1 MSLLAAG
8 QTLSHYRILE
18 TLGQGGQ
25 ATAYKA
31 EDLRLSRPVVI
42 KTLRPEL
49 AASETARRRFERE
62 ACLCSVLD
70 NPNIQAVYDVGESD
84 GLYFIVMQYVEGP
97 TLRHLMTGRPF
108 ETLFALSIGIQIADA
123 LAVAH
128 AHGIVHRD
136 IKPANVIVTGGG
148 QAKVLDFGLAK
159 MLALG
164 QDGNGSE
171 HPRPA
176 ATEDPVTEIGV
187 PYGSMGYGSP
197 EQAKGIA
204 VDHRSDVFSLGVV
217 LYEMVT
223 GQAPFKGR
231 HAVEVLNA
239 VITAAPRP
247 IRDWNPKAP
256 PALQPILD
264 RAMAKE
270 PKDRYQTMAALRDEL
285 KSLMR
290 RLSRETGLVPT
301 EASATLVPPQ
311 RSRSSWLLSGTMGRV
326 LGRFRSLPPGP
337 RTRSGPTGAAG
348 ARPASWGSET
358 KKTVAILPFRNLS
371 SDPDTRFYEFSLAD
385 GLITE
390 LAHVKSLV
398 VRPSV
403 YIAPYVGLN
412 VDPRQVGEEL
422 AASSV
427 LTGAFLKGP
436 DKIRVTLQLVAT
448 DSGEIEWSDKVDVP
462 TRDLLGI
469 QDALAERFVDG
480 IRLHLSAEEQEQ
492 IERPMTRS
500 SEAYDFYL
508 RGREAL
514 FRYILQTLDEADL
527 EQAVKMMHEAI
538 GLDSEFA
545 RAHATLGRCYVL
557 HAQGYGGPEYY
568 VLAERSLRRAIE
580 LDPTIVNA
588 RLHMVYVD
596 LHHGDKEKARSTIE
610 EQRREAPNDPSVLF
624 VAAMLY
630 RLDGLYEK
638 ALEQYDQLLELNPRD
653 IVLVSFNKARIYTH
667 MGRYDEAIAEL
678 ERGQA
683 LEPEHPLVKTFL
695 AVSLFNQGR
704 VDEAQA
710 LIEEVLRQNPHF
722 EAAQPLLAWCLSA
735 RGDHEGAR
743 VLITERVK
751 EVAAADHD
759 VAFWL
764 ASFYAME
771 GMADDAVDWV
781 RRAVSLGN
789 ENFPLFEKSPKL
801 DPVRADP
808 RFAALMS
815 DLKQRWEA
823 RL

>member
-1 MSLLAAG
+1 MSPLEAG
-8 QTLSHYRILE
+8 HKLSHYRILE

-97 TLRHLMTGRPF
+97 TLRQLMSGRPL

-159 MLALG
+159 MLALS
-164 QDGNGSE
+164 QDGNGSK
-171 HPRPA
+171 PVRPSA
-176 ATEDPVTEIGV
+176 DDPVTEIGI

-204 VDHRSDVFSLGVV
+204 VDHRSDIFSLGVV
-217 LYEMVT
+217 LYEMVS
-223 GQAPFKGR
+223 GQPPFKGR

-239 VITAAPRP
+239 VITATPRP
-247 IRDWNPKAP
+247 IRAWNPKAP

-285 KSLMR
+285 KALMR
-290 RLSRETGLVPT
+290 RLSRETGLIPT
-301 EASATLVPPQ
+301 EASATLVSPQ
-311 RSRSSWLLSGTMGRV
+311 PARSSWLLSGTMGRV
-326 LGRFRSLPPGP
+326 LGRFRNLPPVQWA
-337 RTRSGPTGAAG
+337 RSGPTPAVGT
-348 ARPASWGSET
+348 RPSSWGSET
-358 KKTVAILPFRNLS
+358 KKTVAILPFKNLS
-371 SDPDTRFYEFSLAD
+371 GDPDTRFYEFSLAD

-412 VDPRQVGEEL
+412 VDPRQVGVEL

-469 QDALAERFVDG
+469 QDALAERFVEG

-492 IERPMTRS
+492 IERPMTKS

-514 FRYILQTLDEADL
+514 FRYILHTLDEADL
-527 EQAVKMMHEAI
+527 EQAVKMMHEAV
-538 GLDSEFA
+538 GLDPEFA
-545 RAHATLGRCYVL
+545 RAHATLGRCYIL

-568 VLAERSLRRAIE
+568 VLAERALRRALE

-596 LHHGDKEKARSTIE
+596 LHHGDKEKARVTIE
-610 EQRREAPNDPSVLF
+610 DLRREAPEDPSVLF

-638 ALEQYDQLLELNPRD
+638 ALEQYDQLLALNPRD
-653 IVLVSFNKARIYTH
+653 IVLVSFNKGRIYTH
-667 MGRYDEAIAEL
+667 MGRFDEAIAEL
-678 ERGQA
+678 ETGRA

-695 AVSLFNQGR
+695 AVALFNQGR

-722 EAAQPLLAWCLSA
+722 EAAPPLLAWCRSA
-735 RGDHEGAR
+735 KGDHEGAR
-743 VLITERVK
+743 VLITDRVK

-771 GMADDAVDWV
+771 GMTDEAVDWV

-808 RFAALMS
+808 RFAELMS

-823 RL
+823 RQ

>member
-1 MSLLAAG
+1 MASLAAG

-62 ACLCSVLD
+62 ACLCSALD
-70 NPNIQAVYDVGESD
+70 NPNIQAVYDVGEAE
-84 GLYFIVMQYVEGP
+84 GLYYIVMQYVEGP
-97 TLRHLMTGRPF
+97 TLRQLMNGRPL
-108 ETLFALSIGIQIADA
+108 ETLFAMSVGIQIADA

-136 IKPANVIVTGGG
+136 VKPANVIVTSGG

-164 QDGNGSE
+164 QNGNGSE
-171 HPRPA
+171 RMPKP
-176 ATEDPVTEIGV
+176 TDDPVTEIGV

-217 LYEMVT
+217 IYEMVT

-239 VITAAPRP
+239 VITSVPRP
-247 IRDWNPKAP
+247 LRDWNPKAP
-256 PALQPILD
+256 PGLQPILD
-264 RAMAKE
+264 RALAKE
-270 PKDRYQTMAALRDEL
+270 PKDRYQTMAALRDDL

-290 RLSRETGLVPT
+290 RLSREAGLVPA
-301 EASATLVPPQ
+301 EAQATLLSPQ
-311 RSRSSWLLSGTMGRV
+311 RVRPSWLLSGTMGRV
-326 LGRFRSLPPGP
+326 LGRFRSLPPMQ
-337 RTRSGPTGAAG
+337 RARSGTLVAPGVRPPT
-348 ARPASWGSET
+348 WGSET
-358 KKTVAILPFRNLS
+358 KKTVAVLPFRNLS
-371 SDPDTRFYEFSLAD
+371 GDPETRFYEFSLAD

-398 VRPSV
+398 VRPSA
-403 YIAPYVGLN
+403 YIAPYVGLT

-422 AASSV
+422 AAASV
-427 LTGAFLKGP
+427 LTGSFLKGS

-448 DSGEIEWSDKVDVP
+448 ETGEIEWSDKVDIA
-462 TRDLLGI
+462 TRDLLAI
-469 QDALAERFVDG
+469 QDTLAERFVEG
-480 IRLHLSAEEQEQ
+480 IRLHLTPEEQEQ
-492 IERPMTRS
+492 IERPLTRS

-514 FRYILQTLDEADL
+514 FRYIQQTLDEADL
-527 EQAVKMMHEAI
+527 EHAVKMMHEAI
-538 GLDSEFA
+538 GLDADFA
-545 RAHATLGRCYVL
+545 RAHSTLGRCYVL

-568 VLAERSLRRAIE
+568 VLAERSLRRALE

-588 RLHMVYVD
+588 RIQMIYVD
-596 LHHGDKEKARSTIE
+596 LHHGDKGKARASIE
-610 EQRREAPNDPSVLF
+610 DLRKEAPNDPSVLV

-630 RLDGLYEK
+630 RLDGLYDK
-638 ALEQYDQLLELNPRD
+638 ALEEYDSLLAQNPRD
-653 IVLVSFNKARIYTH
+653 ALIVAINKARIYSH
-667 MGRYDEAIAEL
+667 MGRYGDAL
-678 ERGQA
+678 EEMEKGRA
-683 LEPEHPLVKTFL
+683 LEPEHPLLRIFL
-695 AVSLFNQGR
+695 ATALFNLGR
-704 VDEAQA
+704 IDEAQA
-710 LIEEVLRQNPHF
+710 MLEDVLRQNPHF
-722 EAAQPLLAWCLSA
+722 DAAQPLLAWCLSA
-735 RGDHEGAR
+735 KGIHGAAR
-743 VLITERVK
+743 LLITDRVK
-751 EVAAADHD
+751 EVANADHD
-759 VAFWL
+759 IAFWL

-771 GMADDAVDWV
+771 GMTEESLEWI

-801 DPVRADP
+801 DGIRKDP
-808 RFAALMS
+808 RFVTLMD
-815 DLKQRWEA
+815 DLRQRWQA
-823 RL
+823 RQ